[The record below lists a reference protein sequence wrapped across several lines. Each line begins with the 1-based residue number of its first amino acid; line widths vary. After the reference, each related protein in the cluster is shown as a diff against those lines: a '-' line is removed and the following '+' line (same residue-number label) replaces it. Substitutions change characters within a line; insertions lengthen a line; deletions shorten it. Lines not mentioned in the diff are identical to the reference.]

1 MKTNK
6 KLVISF
12 SIIIGVLIGVVV
24 SLAAVLASFQGS
36 SEGGFE
42 ISYSAKNVNA
52 KVTAAYKQVDS
63 TTYDS
68 ATNPGAYTTIKSA
81 ADGDYIEF
89 NSSDTNASVTKNF
102 KKVESIAMSKND
114 YIFINYTIQNTDA
127 SANPTSFK
135 VGVNTNFTT
144 SENLKIEYAATENA
158 TSWSNNI
165 TDVINETT
173 VTTAAPLN
181 LFVRISI
188 DTKTQPASFNGSFNF
203 TLSVIE

>member
-24 SLAAVLASFQGS
+24 SLAAVLASFQGT

-52 KVTAAYKQVDS
+52 KITAAYKQVDS
-63 TTYDS
+63 TTYNY
-68 ATNPGAYTTIKSA
+68 ATNAGTYTTIQSA
-81 ADGDYIEF
+81 ANGDFIEF
-89 NSSDTNASVTKNF
+89 TAADTNASVTKNF
-102 KKVESIAMSKND
+102 KKVQNIAMAKND
-114 YIFINYTIQNTDA
+114 YIFINYTIQNTD
-127 SANPTSFK
+127 SAATPTNFTVS
-135 VGVNTNFTT
+135 VNTNFTT

-158 TSWSNNI
+158 TTWSNNI

-173 VTTAAPLN
+173 VSNAAPLN

-188 DTKTQPASFNGSFNF
+188 ETKTQQASFNGTFNF
-203 TLSVIE
+203 TLNAVE

>member
-63 TTYDS
+63 TTYNF
-68 ATNPGAYTTIKSA
+68 ATNAGAYTTIQSA
-81 ADGDYIEF
+81 ANGNYIEF

-102 KKVESIAMSKND
+102 KKVENIAMSKND

-127 SANPTSFK
+127 AATPTNIK
-135 VGVNTNFTT
+135 VSVNTNFT
-144 SENLKIEYAATENA
+144 SENLVIEYAASENA
-158 TSWSNNI
+158 TTWSSNI

-181 LFVRISI
+181 LFVRIAI
-188 DTKTQPASFNGSFNF
+188 ETKTQPASFNGSFNF
-203 TLSVIE
+203 TLNAIE